1 MNICIVTE
9 TYPPEING
17 VAKTLHTIAKDLRY
31 LGHKITIVRPHQKG
45 QPKEALNAEETIVP
59 SLPIPGYKG
68 LHFGLPCR
76 ARLRKIWRQAR
87 PDIIYVA
94 TEGPLGLSAI
104 NVATKMKIAVT
115 SGFHTNFHKYM
126 RHYRLPGMA
135 KLAERFLRKTHNQT
149 LRTFAPTEEVIQQL
163 NLMGVKNTRLLS
175 RGVDTDLFH
184 PKHRDEELRKS
195 WGVDSDEQCVALFV
209 SRIAAEKN
217 IPLAIKAFQ
226 TIQRLRPNAKCLFVG
241 DGPERERLQKKYPN
255 MLFVGMQTGEKLSKY
270 YASGDLFVFPSLTET
285 FGNVI
290 TEAMASG
297 LIPLAFDY
305 AAPKQLIKQGVNGFL
320 ADYDNEASFLEQIEC
335 VLNQQA
341 NWQQI
346 KLSARETTE
355 ALSWRDIVSE
365 FAKELAIAFEENLN
379 YTSSK

>member
-17 VAKTLHTIAKDLRY
+17 VAKTLHTIAKDLRN

-45 QPKEALNAEETIVP
+45 QPRESSDTEETIVP

-76 ARLRKIWRQAR
+76 ARLRKIWKASR

-104 NVATKMKIAVT
+104 NVASKMGIAVT

-163 NLMGVKNTRLLS
+163 SHMGVKNTRLLS
-175 RGVDTDLFH
+175 RGVDTDMFN
-184 PKHRDEELRKS
+184 PKYRDKELRKS
-195 WGVDSDEQCVALFV
+195 WGVDSDEQYVALFV

-217 IPLAIKAFQ
+217 IPLAIRAFK
-226 TIQRLRPNAKCLFVG
+226 TILSIRPNTKCVLVG
-241 DGPERERLQKKYPN
+241 DGPERERLQKKYPDF
-255 MLFVGMQTGEKLSKY
+255 LFVGMQTGETLSKY
-270 YASGDLFVFPSLTET
+270 YASGDLFIFPSLTET
-285 FGNVI
+285 FGNVV

-297 LIPLAFDY
+297 LLPLAFDY
-305 AAPKQLIKQGVNGFL
+305 AAPKQFIEHEQNGFL
-320 ADYDNEASFLEQIEC
+320 AQYDNEADFLAQIQNLFDQE
-335 VLNQQA
+335 A
-341 NWQQI
+341 HWPKI
-346 KLSARETTE
+346 RKSARQTSE
-355 ALSWRDIVSE
+355 ALSWHEIVSE
-365 FAKELAIAFEENLN
+365 FAKELAIAFEEKQN
-379 YTSSK
+379 